1 MNEFSVYVVEDE
13 ADIAEIIQ
21 DNLKR
26 EGYKITV
33 FNNGAK
39 AYDAI
44 TTNIPD
50 LIILD
55 LNLPGMSGIEV
66 CKYLRKNETTED
78 IPIIMLTAR
87 SEEIDKI
94 IGFDV
99 GADDYVTKPFSPRE
113 LIARVEV
120 HLKRKRKTKY
130 ETFVQDSLKV
140 NFATHEV
147 HLQSN
152 RIDLTPIQ
160 FKLIKTLIEVRGKV
174 LSRQVLLD
182 TIWGDEYFG
191 DSRTVD
197 VHITRLREKIDKEGK
212 FIKTV
217 KGTGY
222 RWKMDEENE
231 PGN

>member
-1 MNEFSVYVVEDE
+1 MSEFSIYVVEDE
-13 ADIAEIIQ
+13 EDIAEIIK

-26 EGYKITV
+26 EGYKVTV
-33 FNNGAK
+33 FNDGSQ

-44 TTNIPD
+44 AGSIPD
-50 LIILD
+50 LIVLD

-66 CKYLRKNETTED
+66 CKYLRKNESTED

-94 IGFDV
+94 IGFEL

-113 LIARVEV
+113 LIARVKV

-130 ETFVQDSLKV
+130 ETFIQDSLKV

-147 HLQSN
+147 YLKTKP
-152 RIDLTPIQ
+152 IDLTPIQ
-160 FKLIKTLIEVRGKV
+160 FKLIKTLIEAAGKV

-182 TIWGDEYFG
+182 TIWGDEYYG

-197 VHITRLREKIDKEGK
+197 VHITRLREKIDKEGN

-217 KGTGY
+217 KGAGY
-222 RWKMDEENE
+222 RWKMEEKNE
-231 PGN
+231 PGD